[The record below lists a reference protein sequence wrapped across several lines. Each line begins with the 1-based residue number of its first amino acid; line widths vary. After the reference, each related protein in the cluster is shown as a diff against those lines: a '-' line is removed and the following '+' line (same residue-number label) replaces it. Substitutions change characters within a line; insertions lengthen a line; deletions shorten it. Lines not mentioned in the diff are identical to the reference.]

1 MFFKFFTRNQW
12 RFLGFLSLFK
22 SSATRLKVNKH
33 PSIFAIVAPEN
44 RSGVAD
50 AAPGVV
56 GGSETNALELVL
68 LADAVDIASSL
79 VVAVLVVDFT
89 CPERLSTSDILR
101 W

>member
-68 LADAVDIASSL
+68 LADAVDIEHAWSGSAR
-79 VVAVLVVDFT
+79 VTFCAGEARMQISTNPDF
-89 CPERLSTSDILR
+89 
-101 W
+101 